1 MDSLKI
7 RELFIFN
14 TKLKSPK
21 KKPSDDEAQDA
32 KLLYYYPEDTEI
44 LVKRSNIGI
53 VEGTLSFMQA
63 FEKIDSNFLYTEL
76 NKTYFIANGYED
88 DFMIGFIL
96 DKENLKTFNKYE
108 NLDTKK
114 KWLKELL
121 NNFYETF
128 ILFHNK
134 LSEFF
139 LNKENPYVN
148 LGLPNDKIFMLRDFI
163 NNYFKFFE
171 AIKLPIIDNLQ
182 YFTMNSN
189 FQSGILLALQ
199 RLAEKMPN
207 LKMSSIIY
215 KGKVIHN
222 QLPFE
227 IISIL
232 YNLFFSSYECTPKY
246 NTFSVPTLQDLT
258 TIKVEEKNPEKPGKN
273 KKDIKK
279 EPKKDT
285 KVETKKEIKKENKEE
300 IKKENKEELKK
311 ENKEELKKEN
321 KEELKNEVNI
331 ENKNEENKTENN
343 EEKKESENK
352 IKEENCEEKKENNEI
367 KEENSEKYKTSPYRK
382 VFNINDSKLEFLT
395 GIEKDI
401 NSENNYN
408 IFIPKLFIKE
418 LEEEFKMIIY
428 LTNGVM
434 FFLFFD
440 KNFEI
445 INQIEQ
451 IEKIPKRI
459 NNYFKEQFD
468 FIKDLEKSISSENN
482 TFCYKNSCNKS
493 LKFSGFV
500 NRKNNNIFDWK
511 LFETLQKILFINGDT
526 EMTSLSK
533 VKGGFYIYYIHSL
546 GQEVVMFF
554 KDGLTLKEVK
564 QEIERTKK
572 THFDNLFL
580 N

>member
-311 ENKEELKKEN
+311 ENKEELK
-321 KEELKNEVNI
+321 NEVNI